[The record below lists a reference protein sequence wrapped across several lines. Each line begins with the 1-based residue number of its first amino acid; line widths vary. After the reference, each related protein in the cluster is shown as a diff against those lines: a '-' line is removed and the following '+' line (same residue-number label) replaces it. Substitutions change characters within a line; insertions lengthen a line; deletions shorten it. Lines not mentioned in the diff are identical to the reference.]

1 MTAPS
6 RHKVGTGGL
15 PLLPRVNLIPTEIFE
30 RRRLRRVQAGLGG
43 GIGVAVAI
51 VVVLFLLAAASVSSA
66 KDELASARAE
76 NTSVQAKVDALQNVG
91 QTFALVDQA
100 HGLLRDAAGGE
111 ILWSS
116 YLTDLSLRVPDSVW
130 LTKVTVAAA
139 ATPGGVATISF
150 EGVGLAHDDVAK
162 WLDSIAKERG
172 WTNPYFS
179 KSDEKFVGRTQTYVF
194 SSTVTVTPE
203 ALSGRYTKPAGS

>member
-1 MTAPS
+1 MTTPI

-15 PLLPRVNLIPTEIFE
+15 PLLPRVNLIPTEISE

-43 GIGVAVAI
+43 SAGIAVAI
-51 VVVLFLLAAASVSSA
+51 VVVLFLLAASSVSSA
-66 KDELASARAE
+66 KQDLAGARAE
-76 NTSVQAKVDALQNVG
+76 NTVVQAKVDGLNNVG

-116 YLTDLSLRVPDSVW
+116 YLTDLSLRIPDSVW
-130 LTKVTVAAA
+130 LTKVTVSPA
-139 ATPGGVATISF
+139 ATPGGVAQISF
-150 EGVGLAHDDVAK
+150 EGVGLTHDDVAR
-162 WLDSIAKERG
+162 WLDAIAKERG
-172 WTNPYFS
+172 WSNPYFS
-179 KSDEKFVGRTQTYVF
+179 KSDEKFLGSHQTYVF